1 MGIYDKYV
9 LPKLI
14 HFLCGLKP
22 NMRQRE
28 KVVPLATGRVL
39 EIGAGS
45 GLNLAFYD
53 ASKVERLFAL
63 DPSAEAWAI
72 AEPNAERM
80 KFAVEFVEA
89 PAESIPLERESVDC
103 VVVTYSLCT
112 IPEVERAVQE
122 MHRVLRKGG
131 ELIFCEHGVAP
142 DPRVRRWQ
150 DRINP
155 VWRPIT
161 GGCNLNRDIP
171 SIISAGGFQIRT
183 METMYLPGPKPVTFN
198 YWGVAHLQ

>member
-9 LPKLI
+9 LPKVI

-28 KVVPLATGRVL
+28 KVVPRAYGRVL

-53 ASKVERLFAL
+53 AGKVEHLFAL
-63 DPSAEAWAI
+63 DPSPESWAI
-72 AEPNAERM
+72 AAPNACQM
-80 KFAVEFVEA
+80 KFTVDFVEA
-89 PAESIPLERESVDC
+89 PAESIPLERESVDSI
-103 VVVTYSLCT
+103 VMTYALCT
-112 IPEVERAVQE
+112 IAEVEKAVLE
-122 MHRVLRKGG
+122 MRRVLRKDG
-131 ELIFCEHGVAP
+131 ELIFCEHGLAP
-142 DPRVRRWQ
+142 DDSVSKWQ

-155 VWRPIT
+155 LWRPMA

-171 SIISAGGFQIRT
+171 SIISAGGFQIRS
-183 METMYLPGPKPVTFN
+183 METMYLPGPKPLTFN
-198 YWGVAHLQ
+198 YWGVAH